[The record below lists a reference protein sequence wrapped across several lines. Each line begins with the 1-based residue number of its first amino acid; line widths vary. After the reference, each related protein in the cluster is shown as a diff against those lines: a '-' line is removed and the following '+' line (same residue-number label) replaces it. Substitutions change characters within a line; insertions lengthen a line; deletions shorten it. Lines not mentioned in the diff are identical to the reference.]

1 MEKRPKKTL
10 PQSLSLIAFCIELAL
25 VGVLFVPIV
34 VVMEDLSRRQSGW
47 ASQNAA
53 LRSFLNWEAAKEA
66 AKPSVSVPEQ
76 PPSKELIRIYSIVKS
91 HRPDI
96 SETEAMELSEV
107 ILEEC
112 SWYGLDPFLVLAV
125 INVESKFQYRAVSP
139 KGARGIMQILP
150 YVGKSLI
157 QEIGLH
163 QPPYAVAFKPEY
175 LDDPFLNIKLG
186 VYYLHGL
193 RKSFRNITHAL
204 TAYNMGPT
212 ETKNRLEN
220 DIELSQEYATL
231 VLAAYQEYKSK
242 KTQLPTF

>member
-10 PQSLSLIAFCIELAL
+10 PQSLSLIAFGIELAL
-25 VGVLFVPIV
+25 VAILFVPLL
-34 VVMEDLSRRQSGW
+34 VVMEHLSQRQSDW
-47 ASQNAA
+47 TSQSAA
-53 LRSFLNWEAAKEA
+53 LRSLLNWESDTETAKT
-66 AKPSVSVPEQ
+66 SVSIPEQ

-96 SETEAMELSEV
+96 SEAEAMELSEV

-112 SWYGLDPFLVLAV
+112 SWYGLDPLLVLAV

-163 QPPYAVAFKPEY
+163 QPPYAVAFKPEF

-186 VYYLHGL
+186 VFYLHGL
-193 RKSFRNITHAL
+193 RKSFRNLTHAL

-220 DIELSQEYATL
+220 DIEFSKEYATL
-231 VLAAYQEYKSK
+231 VLAAYQQYKTENTK
-242 KTQLPTF
+242 PPTF

>member
-1 MEKRPKKTL
+1 M
-10 PQSLSLIAFCIELAL
+10 IAFCIELAL

-34 VVMEDLSRRQSGW
+34 VVMEDLSQRQSGW

-96 SETEAMELSEV
+96 SDAEAKELSEL

-112 SWYGLDPFLVLAV
+112 SWYGLDPMLVLAV

-139 KGARGIMQILP
+139 AGARGIMQILP
-150 YVGKSLI
+150 YVGKSLLE
-157 QEIGLH
+157 EIGLH
-163 QPPYAVAFKPEY
+163 QPHSLAFQPEF
-175 LDDPFLNIKLG
+175 LDDPFLNIRLG

-193 RKSFRNITHAL
+193 RKSFRNLTHAL

-220 DIELSQEYATL
+220 DIELSEKYATL
-231 VLAAYQEYKSK
+231 VLAAYQEYKTK
-242 KTQLPTF
+242 NT

>member
-25 VGVLFVPIV
+25 VAILFVPIL
-34 VVMEDLSRRQSGW
+34 VVMEHRPQRQNGW
-47 ASQNAA
+47 TSQRAA
-53 LRSFLNWEAAKEA
+53 LRSFLNWEAATET
-66 AKPSVSVPEQ
+66 AKPSVSIPEQ

-96 SETEAMELSEV
+96 SEAEAMELAEV
-107 ILEEC
+107 IWEEC
-112 SWYGLDPFLVLAV
+112 SWYGLDPLLVLAV

-163 QPPYAVAFKPEY
+163 QPPYAVAFKPEF

-186 VYYLHGL
+186 VFYLHGL
-193 RKSFRNITHAL
+193 RKSFRNLTHAL

-220 DIELSQEYATL
+220 DIEFSKEYATL
-231 VLAAYQEYKSK
+231 VLASYQQYKTENTK
-242 KTQLPTF
+242 RPTF

>member
-34 VVMEDLSRRQSGW
+34 VVMEDLSQRQSGW

-96 SETEAMELSEV
+96 SDAEAKELSEL

-112 SWYGLDPFLVLAV
+112 SWYGLDPMLVLAV

-139 KGARGIMQILP
+139 AGARGIMQILP
-150 YVGKSLI
+150 YVGKSLLE
-157 QEIGLH
+157 EIGLH
-163 QPPYAVAFKPEY
+163 QPHSLPFQPEF
-175 LDDPFLNIKLG
+175 LDDPFLNIRLG

-193 RKSFRNITHAL
+193 RKSFRNLTHAL

>member
-34 VVMEDLSRRQSGW
+34 VVMEDLSQRQSGW

-76 PPSKELIRIYSIVKS
+76 PPSKELIRIYSIVRS

-96 SETEAMELSEV
+96 SDAEAKELSEL

-112 SWYGLDPFLVLAV
+112 SWYGLDPMLVLAV
-125 INVESKFQYRAVSP
+125 INVESKFQYGAVSP

-150 YVGKSLI
+150 YVGKSLL
-157 QEIGLH
+157 EETGLH
-163 QPPYAVAFKPEY
+163 QSSYAVPFRPEF

-193 RKSFRNITHAL
+193 KKSFRNLTHAL
-204 TAYNMGPT
+204 TAYNRGPT

-220 DIELSQEYATL
+220 DIELSQEYATM
-231 VLAAYQEYKSK
+231 VLAAYQEYKTE
-242 KTQLPTF
+242 KTKLPTF

>member
-1 MEKRPKKTL
+1 MEKRHKKTL
-10 PQSLSLIAFCIELAL
+10 TRTLSLAAFCAELAL

-34 VVMEDLSRRQSGW
+34 VVMEQLAQRQSSW
-47 ASQNAA
+47 KSQTPAA
-53 LRSFLNWEAAKEA
+53 HSTPAADA
-66 AKPSVSVPEQ
+66 PVLVPER
-76 PPSKELIRIYSIVKS
+76 PPPKELIRIYSIVRS

-96 SETEAMELSEV
+96 SEIEAKELSEV

-112 SWYGLDPFLVLAV
+112 SWYGLDPMLVLAV

-139 KGARGIMQILP
+139 AGARGIMQILP
-150 YVGKSLI
+150 YVGKSLL

-163 QPPYAVAFKPEY
+163 QTPHTVPFRPEF

-193 RKSFRNITHAL
+193 RKSFRNLTHAL

-220 DIELSQEYATL
+220 DIELSAEYATL
-231 VLAAYQEYKSK
+231 VLAAYRHYKTE
-242 KTQLPTF
+242 KTRLPAF